1 VRKAIDLAFQVGD
14 QVSFSDLG
22 ARYPGVILHLG
33 KNEDEATVRWKHGPR
48 FDDYTQSE
56 VVLSSLRFACHNHGA
71 PFLDLKLDEDG
82 QYKDG
87 YHSGLAIGL
96 VGQFYSAGGPGGI
109 LHGKDGKCRHA
120 TQHDEFDIANNKAW
134 RRGWAAGQERAKMTK
149 PLDFTKPL
157 RTVGDHRPVHYVGPS
172 TPEGLDHLICIGSK
186 DNPPH
191 FSGVIERINKVGS
204 VGHGQYEVVV
214 ENVPEPQR
222 FTFVVSPDG
231 SRVSTFG
238 LIEATDIVI
247 DITIR
252 DGKLVSMVERK
263 P

>member
-1 VRKAIDLAFQVGD
+1 MTKSIDLSFQVGD
-14 QVSFSDLG
+14 QVRHGNQQRSD
-22 ARYPGVILHLG
+22 GVIIKMLPGG
-33 KNEDEATVRWKHGPR
+33 KAEVRFTSWHTRPVEYSTHVMKVK
-48 FDDYTQSE
+48 E
-56 VVLSSLRFACHNHGA
+56 LSHSCHNRGA

-247 DITIR
+247 DITIC